1 MQLGTRELHAL
12 LTQLA
17 DRDTPRSEADVQS
30 NIKLLLLLGGLN
42 LDDPLVRLET
52 PAPGRRRIDIETGF
66 TVIECKKDLRIGN
79 IRADAIDQLAG
90 YVRARSAEL
99 GQRYAGVLTDGSEWR
114 LYHLSA
120 LDDVLREV
128 SSFNVRKDHPD
139 PDALLVWLEG
149 VLTTAEHIVPAQREV
164 KRRLGADGPGAKLDL
179 AELADIYAEC
189 KVHPEVQIKRELWAR
204 LLAGA
209 FGSNFEDDDRLFIEH
224 TYLVLTAEAIAH
236 GIMGFDIRGGSVPA
250 LDLVK
255 GKRFRE
261 ARISGVVEADF
272 FDWPIHSSYG
282 LRFIAGLARR
292 IGRFDWS
299 RVEHDV
305 LKVLYESVIDQTTR
319 HRLGEYYTPTGS
331 PKRSL
336 ARSSTIPSISA
347 CSSPPAAP
355 AHFCSRPY
363 ADTSQQRTRPAYP
376 IARR

>member
-189 KVHPEVQIKRELWAR
+189 KVHPAWVPQLSLRVRAEKPLVCRQNVGSGWV
-204 LLAGA
+204 GA
-209 FGSNFEDDDRLFIEH
+209 CI
-224 TYLVLTAEAIAH
+224 
-236 GIMGFDIRGGSVPA
+236 
-250 LDLVK
+250 
-255 GKRFRE
+255 
-261 ARISGVVEADF
+261 
-272 FDWPIHSSYG
+272 
-282 LRFIAGLARR
+282 
-292 IGRFDWS
+292 
-299 RVEHDV
+299 
-305 LKVLYESVIDQTTR
+305 
-319 HRLGEYYTPTGS
+319 
-331 PKRSL
+331 
-336 ARSSTIPSISA
+336 
-347 CSSPPAAP
+347 
-355 AHFCSRPY
+355 
-363 ADTSQQRTRPAYP
+363 
-376 IARR
+376 